1 MKLFNTLTKTVEE
14 FKPLNPPKVTM
25 YICGPTVYDYTHIGH
40 LRKYVNDDVLR
51 RTLGYLGFEVK
62 CVMNITDVGHLTED
76 CDEGE
81 DKLEKG
87 AKRTGKTVDEVIKFY
102 TGFFFKSTDTL
113 NIQRPNIV
121 SKAIDH
127 VPDMIELIKKL
138 QEKGYTYETSEALYF
153 DISKFKGYGKLSG
166 QPLDEKLTCARE
178 GVQTD
183 PQKKHSADF
192 ALWFKKTGRF
202 ANHVLHWESPWGDG
216 FPGWHIECSAMSMKY
231 LGDTIDIHTG
241 GVDHIPVHHENE
253 IAQSESATGKPFVKY
268 WVHDAFLQVDG
279 QKMSK
284 SLQNFYTI
292 EDVEKHEVDP
302 LAIRFLFLQ
311 THYRQQM
318 NFTWDSA
325 KAAQEAYNRLRQFVI
340 MLRKQTDR
348 TVLSQEKLDKID
360 LYRQKFIN
368 SISIDLQMPK
378 AVSIMWEML
387 KSNVPSMDKLDLLFE
402 FDQMFGLKLNEVQE
416 EKIPEEIRKLAQER
430 EQARKTNDF
439 QKSDELRKKI
449 HEMGYAVEDAKEGFI
464 IKKNS

>member
-1 MKLFNTLTKTVEE
+1 
-14 FKPLNPPKVTM
+14 
-25 YICGPTVYDYTHIGH
+25 
-40 LRKYVNDDVLR
+40 
-51 RTLGYLGFEVK
+51 
-62 CVMNITDVGHLTED
+62 
-76 CDEGE
+76 
-81 DKLEKG
+81 
-87 AKRTGKTVDEVIKFY
+87 
-102 TGFFFKSTDTL
+102 
-113 NIQRPNIV
+113 
-121 SKAIDH
+121 
-127 VPDMIELIKKL
+127 
-138 QEKGYTYETSEALYF
+138 
-153 DISKFKGYGKLSG
+153 
-166 QPLDEKLTCARE
+166 
-178 GVQTD
+178 
-183 PQKKHSADF
+183 
-192 ALWFKKTGRF
+192 
-202 ANHVLHWESPWGDG
+202 
-216 FPGWHIECSAMSMKY
+216 
-231 LGDTIDIHTG
+231 
-241 GVDHIPVHHENE
+241 
-253 IAQSESATGKPFVKY
+253 
-268 WVHDAFLQVDG
+268 
-279 QKMSK
+279 
-284 SLQNFYTI
+284 
-292 EDVEKHEVDP
+292 
-302 LAIRFLFLQ
+302 
-311 THYRQQM
+311 M